1 MCLFSFLRFF
11 DVIIDVVKRL
21 LCCSSKIQKYVTCDC
36 RRRKIFINFNALFG
50 MWHGEKKIL
59 IDYFR
64 LDLVN
69 SWNGHKTLAR
79 IISWDFLTADCRF
92 SGFLLKDNIMLNFC
106 FTGSN
111 NQFRNYENWSFVL
124 RKVCWKSFFKLKTV
138 WPDTNKQQ
146 IFINNFRIH
155 SFRIGY
161 WILWATWSYVIV
173 RRPRNLKKISHLILT
188 LLINFLQ
195 IFMAFSQYLI
205 FKNM

>member
-1 MCLFSFLRFF
+1 MASKKYFVGQPIQLCGNCIIVPQYIC
-11 DVIIDVVKRL
+11 DVWLQKNISCIIW
-21 LCCSSKIQKYVTCDC
+21 YVNCD
-36 RRRKIFINFNALFG
+36 
-50 MWHGEKKIL
+50 MVKKIL
-59 IDYFR
+59 IEYFR

-69 SWNGHKTLAR
+69 SWNGHKTLAS

-161 WILWATWSYVIV
+161 WILLNKQHEVTYVNV
-173 RRPRNLKKISHLILT
+173 RRPKNLKKSPT
-188 LLINFLQ
+188 LFWQ
-195 IFMAFSQYLI
+195 IT
-205 FKNM
+205 